1 MQRRQARAGKK
12 VVPVRA
18 RCSIK
23 KASSPPKSV
32 DVYDHVEGDSVEPL
46 IRNDILDYRL
56 VRCIRQDKWVG
67 VALYGSLS
75 VSVHPVGNLA
85 PDGEIPGFHSDGVH
99 RPCCR
104 RQKMIVSFDYV
115 STAISNSL
123 TIRSRRLPLHG
134 PEIASRSC
142 SERTP
147 SP

>member
-1 MQRRQARAGKK
+1 M
-12 VVPVRA
+12 
-18 RCSIK
+18 
-23 KASSPPKSV
+23 
-32 DVYDHVEGDSVEPL
+32 YDHVEGDSVEPL
-46 IRNDILDYRL
+46 IRNGILDYRL

-115 STAISNSL
+115 SNCNLKQPYHPL
-123 TIRSRRLPLHG
+123 TTS
-134 PEIASRSC
+134 
-142 SERTP
+142 P
-147 SP
+147 SPRTRNRVAVVLGTNSFTIKGFVKENWTTSFCSSSGNR